1 MTFFARCHD
10 MMAAFSRRSLL
21 ALFLCCTVSACF
33 VLTASAATVKQ
44 KGFAAPEDAVQALVK
59 AIKGNDKKE
68 VAAIFGPEAKSLMSS
83 GDPVEDR
90 EGGEQFV
97 KAFEESYAI
106 RLRSPEVA
114 ILHIGSQDFSFPI
127 PLVKNGSTWVFD
139 GKAGKE
145 EILNRRIGRNELG
158 AMEVLR
164 AHVDAQREYYDK
176 KFGTDGSRVYS
187 RKLFSAKGKKDGLYW
202 PVKEG
207 EEESPLGPLVAS
219 AAKEGYAGKGTKPI
233 PYHGY
238 FFRVLTGQGSHA
250 AGGAKQYI
258 VNGAMTEG
266 FALVAHPAKYGSSGI
281 MTFVVNRDGVIHE
294 KNLGIH
300 TDKVVK
306 GMKRYDPDS
315 TWKAV
320 QGNMGGVQAVK

>member
-1 MTFFARCHD
+1 
-10 MMAAFSRRSLL
+10 
-21 ALFLCCTVSACF
+21 
-33 VLTASAATVKQ
+33 
-44 KGFAAPEDAVQALVK
+44 
-59 AIKGNDKKE
+59 
-68 VAAIFGPEAKSLMSS
+68 
-83 GDPVEDR
+83 
-90 EGGEQFV
+90 
-97 KAFEESYAI
+97 
-106 RLRSPEVA
+106 
-114 ILHIGSQDFSFPI
+114 
-127 PLVKNGSTWVFD
+127 
-139 GKAGKE
+139 
-145 EILNRRIGRNELG
+145 
-158 AMEVLR
+158 
-164 AHVDAQREYYDK
+164 
-176 KFGTDGSRVYS
+176 VYS

-202 PVKEG
+202 PVKVG

-219 AAKEGYAGKGTKPI
+219 AAKEGYAGKGPKPI

-238 FFRVLTGQGSHA
+238 FFKVLTGQGSHA
-250 AGGAKQYI
+250 TGGAKQYI